1 MELLEIRSIPISDAA
16 VSMMIWELYET
27 SQNICNIPISDASM
41 RGWYGNYMELCQ
53 IHSIPI
59 QVGQGSYGIGMGLIH
74 IIPIPDTMG
83 NLWNCAKYVAI
94 P

>member
-1 MELLEIRSIPISDAA
+1 
-16 VSMMIWELYET
+16 
-27 SQNICNIPISDASM
+27 
-41 RGWYGNYMELCQ
+41 MELCQ

-59 QVGQGSYGIGMGLIH
+59 QKGQGSYGIGMGLIH

-83 NLWNCAKYVAI
+83 NIWNCAKYVAI

>member
-1 MELLEIRSIPISDAA
+1 MLQYQQ
-16 VSMMIWELYET
+16 MIWELHGT
-27 SQNICNIPISDASM
+27 LQNIYNIPISDASM

-59 QVGQGSYGIGMGLIH
+59 QKGQGSYGIGMGLIH

-83 NLWNCAKYVAI
+83 NLRNCAKYVPI